1 MGQDN
6 ECNPCGMKTRIE
18 NLEEDSRRNQSTH
31 KEFYNRFE
39 AIGERMARNDERY
52 TQIIQATS
60 EIKQP
65 LRIFDYVERTAAP
78 KTPVQASQAPAVDY
92 VTHAK
97 FDALAAEIEALK
109 ARKCTCS
116 KKAVKEDENNG

>member
-1 MGQDN
+1 MGQEN

-39 AIGERMARNDERY
+39 AIVERMARNDERY

-60 EIKQP
+60 EIKQ
-65 LRIFDYVERTAAP
+65 D
-78 KTPVQASQAPAVDY
+78 
-92 VTHAK
+92 
-97 FDALAAEIEALK
+97 
-109 ARKCTCS
+109 
-116 KKAVKEDENNG
+116 VKETKNAIQSINEKPGKRWEGIVDKAIWAVCAAVIAFILARVGLA

>member
-1 MGQDN
+1 MGQEN

-18 NLEEDSRRNQSTH
+18 NLEEDSRRNQTTH

-60 EIKQP
+60 EIKQ
-65 LRIFDYVERTAAP
+65 D
-78 KTPVQASQAPAVDY
+78 
-92 VTHAK
+92 
-97 FDALAAEIEALK
+97 
-109 ARKCTCS
+109 
-116 KKAVKEDENNG
+116 VKETKNAIQSINEKPGKRWEGIVDKAIWAVCAAVIAFILARVGLA

>member
-1 MGQDN
+1 MGQEN

-18 NLEEDSRRNQSTH
+18 NLEEDSRRNQTTH

-60 EIKQP
+60 EIKQ
-65 LRIFDYVERTAAP
+65 D
-78 KTPVQASQAPAVDY
+78 
-92 VTHAK
+92 
-97 FDALAAEIEALK
+97 
-109 ARKCTCS
+109 
-116 KKAVKEDENNG
+116 VKETKNAIQSINEKPGKRWDGIVDKIILVFVGAIAGAILLKLGFPA